1 MVMPI
6 TREYSIELTGRV
18 RPRRTLFGRVDW
30 RGFWWGVCQGCALVR
45 GSRPREMNVET
56 TMNDIERYEQAKL
69 AVDAGSALY
78 LLEAAATLL
87 EQLPHVD
94 SRLHRL
100 ESTLTKRLREE
111 QQRML
116 DVMDR
121 AHSKAGTPR
130 PWPR

>member
-1 MVMPI
+1 
-6 TREYSIELTGRV
+6 
-18 RPRRTLFGRVDW
+18 
-30 RGFWWGVCQGCALVR
+30 
-45 GSRPREMNVET
+45 MNVEQ